1 MLGVQV
7 LVAAAPKEETTEG
20 GIILSKDV
28 KATASEPGVVIAV
41 GPEVTSVLPKD
52 VVYLQWNESMPVRV
66 KGQEAVIV
74 EEKHIKAVVS

>member
-28 KATASEPGVVIAV
+28 KTTASEPGVVIAV

-74 EEKHIKAVVS
+74 EEKHIKAVLS

>member
-52 VVYLQWNESMPVRV
+52 VVDLQWNESMPVRV